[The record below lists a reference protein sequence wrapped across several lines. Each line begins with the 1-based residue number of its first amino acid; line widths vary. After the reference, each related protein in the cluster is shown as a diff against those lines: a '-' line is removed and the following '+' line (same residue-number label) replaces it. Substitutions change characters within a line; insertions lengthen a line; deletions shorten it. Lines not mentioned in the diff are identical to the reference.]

1 MADDEEQ
8 VSSDDQDPDLT
19 DFHSYVP
26 RKSYRSI
33 PDSYSYRLT
42 HDISLDNFQSQDLFD
57 TQNDLG
63 TQGDWSYATDN
74 KPAKAETKPT
84 KERHDSNGSTDKL
97 LNEDM
102 IKLDLSDSNVLSER
116 LSGDAATTTLLN
128 IIEAETLRRNSQTTI
143 KTDDSDSGRKV
154 LRQKRKTK
162 RKGRKLPQMP
172 PAKPG
177 NLQMELLQADRRPA
191 NSTSSAR
198 SSTPSPDHPD
208 VSLSS
213 VPPSPS
219 DDNTSALPDTPV
231 EPYALRLPQPQ
242 PQRPTR
248 LEFNTTSAHY
258 TPFLTNT
265 NMLLQEDSSP
275 EERQRRRLRL
285 KMENMSKE
293 EPGDKSGDEEK
304 SCFQP
309 AMLVINGEIKQ
320 QTHIAVFRFLPRH
333 EDELPLEVSD
343 PIFVEFKCED
353 LWYEGINLK
362 TGEEGCFPSRYV
374 RDFTADTESIP
385 GFRGRKVHINR
396 YNAKFL
402 GSVEVA
408 FHKGND
414 VLCRAMQKVVTARRL
429 TVDIHPPTL
438 CVLEISDIGV
448 KMIDKA
454 KPQKAKE
461 KKDSV
466 LKKVEKLLGSKQN
479 KGHNYFFSLKNISFC
494 GYHPSSNRYFAF
506 ITKHPSDGRY
516 ACHVFVMEDGL
527 SAKPVAEAMGAAF
540 RRFYSEFLD
549 FTNPTED
556 IYME

>member
-1 MADDEEQ
+1 MADDVEQ
-8 VSSDDQDPDLT
+8 NSSDDQDPDLT
-19 DFHSYVP
+19 DFHTYVP
-26 RKSYRSI
+26 RRSYKSV

-42 HDISLDNFQSQDLFD
+42 HDISLDNFQSEDLFD
-57 TQNDLG
+57 SQNDLN
-63 TQGDWSYATDN
+63 TQDDWMTDN
-74 KPAKAETKPT
+74 TPVRTEMTNTKQ
-84 KERHDSNGSTDKL
+84 RHNSNESTEKL
-97 LNEDM
+97 VKEDM
-102 IKLDLSDSNVLSER
+102 IELDLSDSNVLSER
-116 LSGDAATTTLLN
+116 LSSEQLDNEHSDAATTTLLS
-128 IIEAETLRRNSQTTI
+128 IIEAETSQRNSQITI
-143 KTDDSDSGRKV
+143 KTDDSETSRKV

-172 PAKPG
+172 PTQDKPG
-177 NLQMELLQADRRPA
+177 NLQTELLQADRHTA
-191 NSTSSAR
+191 NSNSSAL
-198 SSTPSPDHPD
+198 SSTPSPENN

-219 DDNTSALPDTPV
+219 DNSTLPNTPV
-231 EPYALRLPQPQ
+231 EPYALQL
-242 PQRPTR
+242 QRPTR

-275 EERQRRRLRL
+275 EERQRRRLRMKL
-285 KMENMSKE
+285 ESKNRE
-293 EPGDKSGDEEK
+293 EQEDKSGDEEK
-304 SCFQP
+304 PCFQP
-309 AMLVINGEIKQ
+309 ATLVINGEIKQ
-320 QTHIAVFRFLPRH
+320 QTHIAVFHFLPRH
-333 EDELPLEVSD
+333 EDELPFEVND
-343 PIFVEFKCED
+343 PVFVEFKCED

-374 RDFTADTESIP
+374 RDFTADTETIP

-396 YNAKFL
+396 YNVKFL

-429 TVDIHPPTL
+429 TVDIHPPTT

-448 KMIDKA
+448 KMIDKS

-479 KGHNYFFSLKNISFC
+479 KGHNYFFSLKNVSFC
-494 GYHPSSNRYFAF
+494 GFHPSSNRYFAF
-506 ITKHPSDGRY
+506 ITKHPTDGRY
-516 ACHVFVMEDGL
+516 ACHVFIMEDGL